1 MRTRTVVAIAALAL
15 AAASPAAAS
24 SNELGSR
31 AVSQDGSTAIELG
44 PRGRLDVIDNATGQV
59 RRTLALRGDYSLD
72 AISPDGRTVYVI
84 RYLSADRE
92 HYAVQWL
99 STARA
104 DAVPHTVVEKGEPGE
119 EMAGTAVSRDSSN
132 EWVYTLYDG
141 GGHTPFVHALNTAER
156 FTVCIDLDALEG
168 RSDLASL
175 GVRADPNRVEVTTAR
190 GRPLVYIN
198 PGSFV
203 VTEAPPTHAAHVA
216 PTAPRTANAPGD
228 DGLPAALIAA
238 LAAVVAVVLVAA
250 RRRMRLAREANDPDR
265 AAAAT
270 EVADR
275 LAGTGAP
282 EVAEH
287 HVTVP

>member
-1 MRTRTVVAIAALAL
+1 MRTRTVLAIAALAL
-15 AAASPAAAS
+15 AAASPAAGS

-31 AVSQDGSTAIELG
+31 AVSQDGSTAVELG
-44 PRGRLDVIDNATGQV
+44 PRGRLQVIDNATGQV

-84 RYLSADRE
+84 RYLSADRA

-99 STARA
+99 STVRA
-104 DAVPHTVVEKGEPGE
+104 QAVPHTVVEKGEPGE
-119 EMAGTAVSRDSSN
+119 EMTGTAVSRDSSN

-141 GGHTPFVHALNTAER
+141 GGHTPFIHALNTAER

-175 GVRADPNRVEVTTAR
+175 DVRADPNRVEVTTAE
-190 GRPLVYIN
+190 GGPLVYVN

-203 VTEAPPTHAAHVA
+203 VTEAPPARPA
-216 PTAPRTANAPGD
+216 PTAPRTAKASGD
-228 DGLPAALIAA
+228 GVPAALIAA
-238 LAAVVAVVLVAA
+238 LAAVVCVVLVAA
-250 RRRMRLAREANDPDR
+250 RRRMRLAREAHDPDR

-275 LAGTGAP
+275 LAGAGAP